1 MQTHGTNVVGT
12 MILALGFCFVVGGS
26 APTKAE
32 TAKASEAAK
41 TSSEA
46 QALTKFSQAGNSA
59 IQAIR
64 GARLAIFNGDPKAAK
79 DMVEKAK
86 TSVENATKDAPMFDT
101 ATTMSVQGKV
111 VGSQNQKVTAAF
123 VPVDGQFVL
132 ADDFVLTPEKQAHID
147 KANEHLKKGES
158 KEALDELHLA
168 DIDVNYSRVWM
179 SIAGAQSHL
188 DQAIKLMNEGKYY
201 EANLALKAIEDSL
214 TIDSVTLAETPK
226 KQS

>member
-1 MQTHGTNVVGT
+1 MQTHRTNGTGIL
-12 MILALGFCFVVGGS
+12 MLALGLCVVAGGS
-26 APTKAE
+26 VQAKGDA
-32 TAKASEAAK
+32 AKASEAAK
-41 TSSEA
+41 PSLEA

-64 GARLAIFNGDPKAAK
+64 GARLAIFNGDPKVAK
-79 DMVEKAK
+79 EKVEKAK
-86 TSVENATKDAPMFDT
+86 TFVENAAKDAPMFDT
-101 ATTMSVQGKV
+101 TTTMSVQGKV
-111 VGSQNQKVTAAF
+111 VGSQGQKVTAAF

-158 KEALDELHLA
+158 KEALDELRLA

-179 SIAGAQSHL
+179 PIAGAQNHL
-188 DQAIKLMNEGKYY
+188 DEAIKLMNDGKYY

-214 TIDSVTLAETPK
+214 TTDSVTLAETPK
-226 KQS
+226 